1 MSNLRLLYKSISI
14 CLNEICSLI
23 ISGTNFINIKKKI
36 LLFFFFCYSNILYV
50 IIWSIDLYSR

>member
-23 ISGTNFINIKKKI
+23 ISGTNFIKLKKNSI
-36 LLFFFFCYSNILYV
+36 IFFCYSNILYV
-50 IIWSIDLYSR
+50 IIWSINLYSR